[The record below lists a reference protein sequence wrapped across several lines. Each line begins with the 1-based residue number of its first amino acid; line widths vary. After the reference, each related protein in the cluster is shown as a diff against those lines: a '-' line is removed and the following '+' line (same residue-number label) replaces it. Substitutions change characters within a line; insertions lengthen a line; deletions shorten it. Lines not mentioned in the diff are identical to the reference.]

1 MEEVYCHI
9 GNFTVCKCDTCECG
23 AEEEFENSSTYC
35 SSPGSDDCE
44 CYPDIETLEE

>member
-9 GNFTVCKCDTCECG
+9 GNFTVCKCDTCECD
-23 AEEEFENSSTYC
+23 AEESNSSTYC